1 MMDSIAHSL
10 KSFLPAQPKKVYPP
24 VGRCIY
30 CGETD
35 ALTLEHV
42 IPFGLGGK
50 IELPD
55 ASCRACAKITSDFE
69 HTCLR
74 TMYGPLRLL
83 YGLPSRRK
91 KKRPKKLPLKIKK
104 TVSAEWSYIDL
115 EQEKYPFLILFP
127 YFGQPKIL
135 MEDPVPSYQGAVT
148 DRFWIRGASPSF
160 VFKQLLEQLVTELGV
175 YSIMPEA
182 KAHVVEFC
190 QLLFKIAYSFAVG
203 ELGYNSLE
211 PYVLP
216 GIIKA
221 ELSDCDAFIGSLEKD
236 ETPSESLHE
245 LSIIEDKQG
254 NHVIVRIRL
263 LAKLGTPTYYVV
275 IGKLRHEKC

>member
-1 MMDSIAHSL
+1 MVESISHSL
-10 KSFLPAQPKKVYPP
+10 KRFLPAQQKKVYPP

-30 CGETD
+30 CGKID
-35 ALTLEHV
+35 DLTLEHV

-50 IELPD
+50 IEFPD
-55 ASCRACAKITSDFE
+55 ASCRECAKITSNFE

-83 YGLPSRRK
+83 YGMPSRRK
-91 KKRPKKLPLKIKK
+91 KNRPNKLPLKIKK
-104 TVSAEWSYIDL
+104 TVSEEWSYTEI

-127 YFGQPKIL
+127 YFTEPKLL
-135 MEDPVPSYQGAVT
+135 MKDPAPPCRGAVA

-190 QLLFKIAYSFAVG
+190 QMLAKIGYSFAVG
-203 ELGYNSLE
+203 ELGYGNFE
-211 PYVLP
+211 PFLLP
-216 GIIKA
+216 GILKA
-221 ELSDCDAFIGSLEKD
+221 ELSDCDSFIGSKVSD
-236 ETPSESLHE
+236 EAPSESLHE
-245 LSIIEDKQG
+245 LSIVETDKS
-254 NHVIVRIRL
+254 NYVLVRIRL
-263 LAKLGTPTYYVV
+263 LSKLGTPTYFVV
-275 IGKLRHEKC
+275 VGRFGIV